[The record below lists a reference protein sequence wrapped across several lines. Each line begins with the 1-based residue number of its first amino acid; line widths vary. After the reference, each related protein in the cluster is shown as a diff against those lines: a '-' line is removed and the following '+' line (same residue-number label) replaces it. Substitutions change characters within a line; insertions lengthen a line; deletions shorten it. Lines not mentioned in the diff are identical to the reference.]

1 MIDAQT
7 QTYIFAA
14 IVIAALALLTYAFK
28 QRGSDIKTVADTVP
42 LEFAQFAF
50 RLAME
55 RANTTPDAL
64 DNEAV
69 LRAARELG
77 YTVTETSDGS
87 VVISKGSFT
96 AQGLQQRSD
105 TER

>member
-14 IVIAALALLTYAFK
+14 IIIAALALLTYAFK

-69 LRAARELG
+69 LRAAKELG
-77 YTVTETSDGS
+77 YQILETPEGI
-87 VVISKGSFT
+87 VISKGNFT
-96 AQGLQQRSD
+96 AKAADDYDRNRD
-105 TER
+105 R